1 MAINNP
7 IIADADIIQDTAVA
21 IQEKDHGGKMEH
33 PDFPSRIRALPTNL
47 IPKTITQNGVYNAS
61 SDNAD
66 GYDVVTVNVP
76 QDPYEVMN
84 DYIEGTLT
92 RLRLNNVPLGRL
104 KYIAPGGSATTI
116 ADQTIQRIE
125 LPNNTDALGVWQ
137 FGRMEHLLLFDSG
150 YTKTFGNVCLSGC
163 FSLRWIIIRRSDE
176 YATLYSTS
184 TISMHSTGRIAVV
197 PSLITGYQS
206 QTNWSHW
213 ADRFRNL
220 YFANSDAEK
229 EALIY
234 DSSVPNESMIVCDYN
249 ESYYVKG
256 EGVV

>member
-7 IIADADIIQDTAVA
+7 VIADADIIQDTAVA

-66 GYDVVTVNVP
+66 GYDVVTVGVP

-84 DYIEGTLT
+84 NYIEGTLT
-92 RLRLNNVPLGRL
+92 RLRLNNVPSGRL
-104 KYIAPGGSATTI
+104 KFIQPGGASASSS
-116 ADQTIQRIE
+116 DQTIQRVE

-137 FGRMEHLLLFDSG
+137 FGNMKKLLLFDSG
-150 YTKTFGNVCLSGC
+150 YTPAFNNVCLARC
-163 FSLRWIIIRRSDE
+163 ANLKWIVIRKNDG
-176 YATLYSTS
+176 YATL
-184 TISMHSTGRIAVV
+184 HSTESIAPSKIAVI
-197 PSLITGYQS
+197 PSLIEGYKNE
-206 QTNWSHW
+206 TNWSSK
-213 ADRFRNL
+213 ADDFRNL
-220 YFANSDAEK
+220 YFANSDIEK
-229 EALIY
+229 ETLIA
-234 DSSVPNESMIVCDYN
+234 DSSIPNDSMIVCDYN
-249 ESYYVKG
+249 ETYYVKG